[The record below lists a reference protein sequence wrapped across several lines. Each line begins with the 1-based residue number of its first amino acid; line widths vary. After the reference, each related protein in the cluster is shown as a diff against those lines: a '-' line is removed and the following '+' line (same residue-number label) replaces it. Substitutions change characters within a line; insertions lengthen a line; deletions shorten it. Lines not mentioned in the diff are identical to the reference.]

1 MNQQAL
7 PYSAVRDQKT
17 MSDLVGEQVL
27 CASVSRANGVI
38 HYCMNPELE
47 GKTLNC
53 IGKQITDDSI
63 SETAFITQSDDGEIY
78 LSSSTP
84 LFADGKYLGML
95 HQKIDTSRTL
105 SEKKWITSVFV
116 TGDLLCILLT
126 TLVGAFLVRRLTMP
140 RIIASIDCLQTVA
153 DGDYSARITNI
164 KVKDELG
171 LLEEGINTT
180 IQCLD
185 ERQAEEFK
193 IAEELKIA
201 KESAENA
208 SRSKSQFL
216 ANMSH
221 EIRTPMNGIIGMSQ
235 LMEDTP
241 LTAEQTDYIQTISL
255 SAKNLMAIINDILDL
270 SRIEIGQFSLKS
282 EAVNIPVL
290 LDELHKF
297 FTPAVGSKGLSL
309 HIVCDET
316 VPNAV
321 LTDEGCLRQVLINL
335 MANALKFTH
344 KGHVKVTVH
353 CAKKTEENCLLEFQI
368 EDTGI
373 GISEEAQKI
382 IFHEF
387 TQADSSHTREY
398 GGTGLGLSIS
408 HRIVEKLG
416 GKLRVSSERGKGST
430 FSFSITF
437 PLAESIEESPSAADL
452 SEPPPDNNSLQKIL
466 HILLVEDNQLNRKV
480 VLKMLE
486 KEECKIDV
494 AVNGKDALSKLKLT
508 APIEERPKYDLIL
521 MDIQMPVMDGLLAT
535 AEIRKHDT
543 QVPVI
548 ALTAH
553 AMKGD
558 REKFIT
564 AGMNDYLPKPIQRQE
579 LITLLNRH
587 AR

>member
-1 MNQQAL
+1 
-7 PYSAVRDQKT
+7 
-17 MSDLVGEQVL
+17 
-27 CASVSRANGVI
+27 
-38 HYCMNPELE
+38 
-47 GKTLNC
+47 
-53 IGKQITDDSI
+53 
-63 SETAFITQSDDGEIY
+63 
-78 LSSSTP
+78 
-84 LFADGKYLGML
+84 
-95 HQKIDTSRTL
+95 
-105 SEKKWITSVFV
+105 
-116 TGDLLCILLT
+116 
-126 TLVGAFLVRRLTMP
+126 
-140 RIIASIDCLQTVA
+140 
-153 DGDYSARITNI
+153 
-164 KVKDELG
+164 
-171 LLEEGINTT
+171 
-180 IQCLD
+180 
-185 ERQAEEFK
+185 
-193 IAEELKIA
+193 
-201 KESAENA
+201 
-208 SRSKSQFL
+208 
-216 ANMSH
+216 
-221 EIRTPMNGIIGMSQ
+221 MNGIIGMSQ

-241 LTAEQTDYIQTISL
+241 LTDEQADYIQTISL

-297 FTPAVGSKGLSL
+297 FTPAVSSKGLSL
-309 HIVCDET
+309 HIVCDEA
-316 VPNAV
+316 VPDAV

-353 CAKKTEENCLLEFQI
+353 CAKKTAENCHLEFQI

-430 FSFSITF
+430 FSFSATF
-437 PLAESIEESPSAADL
+437 SLTESTDKSETETDFPEPS
-452 SEPPPDNNSLQKIL
+452 PDNNLSRKAL

-486 KEECKIDV
+486 KEGCKIDV

-535 AEIRKHDT
+535 AEIRKHDPH
-543 QVPVI
+543 VPVI

-579 LITLLNRH
+579 LITLLNRY